1 MVVMMGV
8 VVVVMMV
15 VCDVISN
22 MSSIVVFMAKT
33 VKEFGM
39 KNASSLVLIGLK
51 PEKTCKTLQ

>member
-22 MSSIVVFMAKT
+22 MNTIVVFMAKT

-39 KNASSLVLIGLK
+39 KNASSLVLIGL
-51 PEKTCKTLQ
+51 

>member
-1 MVVMMGV
+1 MMV
-8 VVVVMMV
+8 VVVVMVVMVVMMMV

-39 KNASSLVLIGLK
+39 KNACSLVFIGL
-51 PEKTCKTLQ
+51 

>member
-1 MVVMMGV
+1 MMV

-15 VCDVISN
+15 VVSDVISN
-22 MSSIVVFMAKT
+22 MSTIVVFMAKT

>member
-1 MVVMMGV
+1 MMGV

-22 MSSIVVFMAKT
+22 MNTIVVFMAKT

-39 KNASSLVLIGLK
+39 KNASSLVFIGL
-51 PEKTCKTLQ
+51 